1 MNKTLLIFSSFQNI
15 WGRPSQYYEQCST
28 RALYTTALHEQCST
42 GNEKTGTGT
51 LCQTQNRTTL
61 AQAHCARVIEQN
73 KIAHGVFN
81 QKNVT
86 ELSVKVGTLKSR
98 YSDEVRGKIN
108 RNLVY
113 IEHQRI
119 VSTFHRFNP
128 YNIPP

>member
-1 MNKTLLIFSSFQNI
+1 MNKTLLNFSSFFRI
-15 WGRPSQYYEQCST
+15 FGVGRHSIASS
-28 RALYTTALHEQCST
+28 ALHEHSGVT

-86 ELSVKVGTLKSR
+86 ELLVKVGTLKSR
-98 YSDEVRGKIN
+98 YSDEVGGKIN